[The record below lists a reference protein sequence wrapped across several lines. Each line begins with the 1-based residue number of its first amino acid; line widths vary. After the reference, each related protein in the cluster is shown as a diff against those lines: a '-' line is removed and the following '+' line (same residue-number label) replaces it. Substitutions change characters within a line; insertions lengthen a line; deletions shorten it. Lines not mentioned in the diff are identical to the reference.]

1 MLPLLSPSHLR
12 IVQSFPGGSAGKE
25 SACNAG
31 DLGSIPEL
39 GRSPGEG
46 KSCPLQYSGL
56 ENPMDCRVHGVT
68 KSRTRLTD
76 FHFHKA
82 VICVHIAHCCI
93 ISNVTASS
101 TGQITGLPRSKVSYA
116 PGFLPRG
123 KNSPKEIGFFL

>member
-12 IVQSFPGGSAGKE
+12 LVQSFPGGSAGKE

-56 ENPMDCRVHGVT
+56 ENPMD
-68 KSRTRLTD
+68 SQLTD

-123 KNSPKEIGFFL
+123 KNSPKEISFFL